1 MYWTIET
8 AGAAARLSPDSR
20 TVGQDQQPTEV
31 MKMAIPT
38 AQLASGYTIPYLG
51 LGTWRLAGDDC
62 TRIVRQA
69 LDLGYTHIDTAD
81 MYGNHEQVGAGIR
94 GVERSSF
101 FLTSKVGPEHLRHD
115 DTIAVCERSLR
126 ELGTDY
132 LDMLLI
138 HWPNKAIPMLETFE
152 AMSELT
158 QRGLIR
164 SAGVSNFVA
173 ARLDEAVRIS
183 PVAICTNQVEFH
195 PLLFQQSL
203 LSFCGG
209 KRVKITAYSPLARTE
224 ALTHAVI
231 LAISEETGR
240 TPAQVCLNWLVQ
252 KGIIV
257 IPKASSEKR
266 LRENMDIFDWSLTV
280 EQQVRIDA
288 IGEQKRLI
296 HPDIAEF

>member
-1 MYWTIET
+1 MHRRHGRGRRTPVIRWPR
-8 AGAAARLSPDSR
+8 AAAMSN
-20 TVGQDQQPTEV
+20 TTEV
-31 MKMAIPT
+31 MQMAIPT
-38 AQLASGYTIPYLG
+38 APLASGYTVPYLG
-51 LGTWRLAGDDC
+51 LGTWRLVGDDC
-62 TRIVRQA
+62 ARIVREA
-69 LDLGYTHIDTAD
+69 LALGYNHIDTAD

-101 FLTSKVGPEHLRHD
+101 FLTTKVGPEHLRHD

-138 HWPNKAIPMLETFE
+138 HWPNADVPMAETFE
-152 AMSELT
+152 AMAALT

-209 KRVKITAYSPLARTE
+209 RRVKVTAYSPLARTE
-224 ALTHAVI
+224 ALQHPVI
-231 LAISEETGR
+231 LAISEEIGR

-252 KGIIV
+252 KAIIV
-257 IPKASSEKR
+257 IPKASSEHR
-266 LRENMDIFDWSLTV
+266 LRENMDIFDWSLTA
-280 EQQVRIDA
+280 EQQTRIDA
-288 IGEQKRLI
+288 IGEQRRLI
-296 HPDIAEF
+296 RPDIAEF

>member
-1 MYWTIET
+1 MSNT
-8 AGAAARLSPDSR
+8 
-20 TVGQDQQPTEV
+20 TEV
-31 MKMAIPT
+31 MQMAIPT
-38 AQLASGYTIPYLG
+38 APLASGYTIPYLG
-51 LGTWRLAGDDC
+51 LGTWRLVGDDC
-62 TRIVRQA
+62 ARIVRQA

-101 FLTSKVGPEHLRHD
+101 FLTTKVGPEHLRHD

-138 HWPNKAIPMLETFE
+138 HWPNADVPMAETFE
-152 AMSELT
+152 AMADLT

-209 KRVKITAYSPLARTE
+209 RRVKVTAYSPLARTE
-224 ALTHAVI
+224 ALGHPVI
-231 LAISEETGR
+231 LAVSEEIGR

-252 KGIIV
+252 KAIIV
-257 IPKASSEKR
+257 IPKASSEHR
-266 LRENMDIFDWSLTV
+266 LRENMDIFDWSLTP
-280 EQQVRIDA
+280 EQQARIDA
-288 IGEQKRLI
+288 IGEQRRLI
-296 HPDIAEF
+296 RPDIAEF

>member
-1 MYWTIET
+1 
-8 AGAAARLSPDSR
+8 
-20 TVGQDQQPTEV
+20 
-31 MKMAIPT
+31 MAIPT
-38 AQLASGYTIPYLG
+38 AALASGYNIPCLG
-51 LGTWRLAGDDC
+51 LGTWRLVGDDC

-69 LDLGYTHIDTAD
+69 LDIGYTHIDTAD

-101 FLTSKVGPEHLRHD
+101 FLTSKVGPENLRHD
-115 DTIAVCERSLR
+115 DTVSVCERSLR
-126 ELGTDY
+126 ELGTEY

-138 HWPNKAIPMLETFE
+138 HWPNKETPMLETFG
-152 AMSELT
+152 AMEELV

-164 SAGVSNFVA
+164 SAGVSNFIA
-173 ARLDEAVRIS
+173 ARVDEAVRIS
-183 PVAICTNQVEFH
+183 PVPICTNQVEFH
-195 PLLFQQSL
+195 PLLFQESL

-209 KRVKITAYSPLARTE
+209 KGVKVTAYSPLARTE
-224 ALTHAVI
+224 ALTHPLIVAV
-231 LAISEETGR
+231 SEETGR

-257 IPKASSEKR
+257 IPKASSEDR
-266 LRENMDIFDWSLTV
+266 LRENMDIFDWSLTA

>member
-1 MYWTIET
+1 M
-8 AGAAARLSPDSR
+8 
-20 TVGQDQQPTEV
+20 TV
-31 MKMAIPT
+31 PT
-38 AQLASGYTIPYLG
+38 ATLASTYTIPYLG

-69 LDLGYTHIDTAD
+69 LDMGYTHIDTAD

-115 DTIAVCERSLR
+115 DMISVCERSLR

-138 HWPNKAIPMLETFE
+138 HWPNKDISMLETFE
-152 AMSELT
+152 AMAELA

-195 PLLFQQSL
+195 PLLFQESL

-224 ALTHAVI
+224 ALKHPVI
-231 LAISEETGR
+231 LAVSEETGR

-257 IPKASSEKR
+257 IPKASSEER
-266 LRENMDIFDWSLTV
+266 LGENMDIFDWSLTA
-280 EQQVRIDA
+280 EQHLRIDG